1 MKKLKRA
8 LVVLLMFFMGI
19 ALYLGI
25 KSDISPQS
33 VWEENVFVPEGT
45 WTREGS
51 ELVYKYQ
58 LPERKDG
65 RQWTLLLQTHW
76 TDYQISSNN
85 KNIYRR
91 KSQREG
97 AVHLF
102 QVAGGETLTVRFFQV
117 QKENAVTAIQKSR
130 FALGSSNSMYRFLL
144 GQNWYAAFFAVFAL
158 VLGMASIGVGIYIR
172 HAWSKIMCRNLISLG
187 LYILIAGIWI
197 LTDSSLLLLVTQK
210 TGVIE
215 LISFLTFFSIP
226 FPLLEFTKGMFP
238 EKRKAV
244 SVFQDLFL
252 VTFFVYL
259 GNYIGWQFSVSGIIT
274 TEHLFMTAT
283 IIFMLYTGIIELR
296 KNRDCKLFRIV
307 LGYFTFGICSIL
319 ALGFFYRGNTL
330 SYSVA
335 YMAGIIGFIFFLID
349 AVCIA
354 TYEQI
359 RENEEVA
366 AYAKMAY
373 LDLMTGLGNRTA
385 FLKEKD
391 EDAGFSGTMA
401 YIMLDANNLKKTND
415 TLGHQKGDELI
426 IQIAE
431 CIKKAAGRA
440 GRCYRIGGDEF
451 VIKLKGRTE
460 QEVIAYTEAIR
471 NEIKSADQ
479 NSEIKISAAVG
490 YAWTADQ
497 KKDLENLMHRADEA
511 MYENKAAVKADPEK
525 Q

>member
-1 MKKLKRA
+1 MKKLERA
-8 LVVLLMFFMGI
+8 LIILLMLFIGA

-25 KSDISPQS
+25 KCDISPKS
-33 VWEENVFVPEGT
+33 VWEEDVFVPEGT

-51 ELVYKYQ
+51 ELIYEYQ
-58 LPERKDG
+58 LPEREDD

-76 TDYQISSNN
+76 TDYEISSNDQ
-85 KNIYRR
+85 KIYRR
-91 KSQREG
+91 ESQREG

-102 QVAGGETLTVRFFQV
+102 QVSGGKTLTVRFFQV
-117 QKENAVTAIQKSR
+117 KKENAAIEIQKSK
-130 FALGSSNSMYRFLL
+130 FALGSRNSMYRFLL

-158 VLGMASIGVGIYIR
+158 VLGMVSIGVGIYIR
-172 HAWSKIMCRNLISLG
+172 YAWSGTMCRNLISLG
-187 LYILIAGIWI
+187 LYILIAGTWI
-197 LTDSSLLLLVTQK
+197 LTDSRLLLLVTQK

-226 FPLLEFTKGMFP
+226 LPLLEFTKGMFP
-238 EKRKAV
+238 GKQKAI
-244 SVFQDLFL
+244 SVFLDLFL
-252 VTFFVYL
+252 VTFFVYV
-259 GNYIGWQFSVSGIIT
+259 GNYIGWQFSVSGIII
-274 TEHLFMTAT
+274 TEHFLMTAT
-283 IIFMLYTGIIELR
+283 IIFMLYAGIIELR
-296 KNRDCKLFRIV
+296 KNRDRKLFRIV

-330 SYSVA
+330 NYSVI

-354 TYEQI
+354 IYEQI
-359 RENEEVA
+359 RESEEVA

-391 EDAGFSGTMA
+391 EDAEFSGTMA

-431 CIKKAAGRA
+431 CIKKVAGRE

-451 VIKLKGRTE
+451 VITLKGRTE

-471 NEIKSADQ
+471 NEIKRADQ
-479 NSEIKISAAVG
+479 NSEIRISAAVG
-490 YAWTADQ
+490 HAWTADQ
-497 KKDLENLMHRADEA
+497 KKDLESLMHQADEA
-511 MYENKAAVKADPEK
+511 MYENKAAVKAELAK
-525 Q
+525 